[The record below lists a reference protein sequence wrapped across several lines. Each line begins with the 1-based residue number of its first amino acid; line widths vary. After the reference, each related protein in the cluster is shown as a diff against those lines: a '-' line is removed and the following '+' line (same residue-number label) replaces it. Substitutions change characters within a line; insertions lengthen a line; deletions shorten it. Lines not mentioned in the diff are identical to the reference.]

1 MKAASTAHRSLENTR
16 LLVFPARDQI
26 AHSTVGQLEAY
37 LQAGDVLVVNRSA
50 TLPGSFRGH
59 VIGSQAPLEIRL
71 AAFQGPDPAHLH
83 HWRAVA
89 FGSGDWRQPTET
101 RGPAPHIQAGDRLWL
116 GDSLQ
121 AEVQGVTHERL
132 LEIVFESPDL
142 LPSLYRY
149 GRPIQYAYHQAPL
162 AVCDQQTLFA
172 GPPISAEPPSAG
184 FPFTWGLIERLRQ
197 KGVQIAPLL
206 HSAGLSSTGDAT
218 LDQHLPLPEWYEI
231 PADTITHIQ
240 TAKQQ
245 GRRIVAL
252 GTTVLR
258 ALESAQ
264 QAGGLKAGRGMAT
277 LKVVPGYRFQV
288 VNALITGM
296 HEPESSHMRI
306 LDALCPMSLI
316 KNGYQEAENQGY
328 RGHEYGDLSLL
339 SCGDT

>member
-1 MKAASTAHRSLENTR
+1 MKAAITAHRTLEDTR

-59 VIGSQAPLEIRL
+59 IIGRQAPLEIRL
-71 AAFQGPDPAHLH
+71 AAFQGPDPAHLQ

-89 FGSGDWRQPTET
+89 FGSGDWQQPTET
-101 RGPAPHIQAGDRLWL
+101 RGPAPKIQAGDRLWL
-116 GDSLQ
+116 GDTLQ
-121 AEVQGVTHERL
+121 AHVQEVEHQRL
-132 LEIVFESPDL
+132 LDIVFKSPDL

-149 GRPIQYAYHQAPL
+149 GRPIQYSYHQTPL
-162 AVCDQQTLFA
+162 AVWDQQTIFA

-184 FPFTWGLIERLRQ
+184 FPFTWALIERLRQ
-197 KGVQIAPLL
+197 KGVKIATLL
-206 HSAGLSSTGDAT
+206 HSAGLSSTGDPS
-218 LDQHLPLPEWYEI
+218 LDQQLPLAEWFEI
-231 PADTITHIQ
+231 PPDTVAQIK
-240 TAKQQ
+240 TAQQ
-245 GRRIVAL
+245 EGQRIVAL

-258 ALESAQ
+258 ALESSQ
-264 QAGGLKAGRGMAT
+264 QEGGLKAGSGMAT

-339 SCGDT
+339 SCGSK